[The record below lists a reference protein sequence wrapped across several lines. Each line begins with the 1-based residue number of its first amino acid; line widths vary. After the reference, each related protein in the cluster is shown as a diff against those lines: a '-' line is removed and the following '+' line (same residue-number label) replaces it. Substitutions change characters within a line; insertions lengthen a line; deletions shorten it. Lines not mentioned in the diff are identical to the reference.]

1 MEQYGADMIA
11 RVRRQELADDAK
23 AERMARTARDHAD
36 DQRPVPRPKGGSL
49 RARRLV
55 AWPG

>member
-1 MEQYGADMIA
+1 MDPFSVEIIA
-11 RVRRQELADDAK
+11 RTRRQDLANEADA
-23 AERMARTARDHAD
+23 ARAARDCAARD
-36 DQRPVPRPKGGSL
+36 GGREPKPRPKGGSA

>member
-1 MEQYGADMIA
+1 MDPFSVDIIA
-11 RVRRQELADDAK
+11 STRRRDLADE
-23 AERMARTARDHAD
+23 AEAARAARECAARDGARES
-36 DQRPVPRPKGGSL
+36 QPRPKGGSL

>member
-1 MEQYGADMIA
+1 MDPFSADIIA
-11 RVRRQELADDAK
+11 SSRRHDLADDAEQSRR
-23 AERMARTARDHAD
+23 AHDARDC
-36 DQRPVPRPKGGSL
+36 QEESRPAPRPKGGSL

>member
-1 MEQYGADMIA
+1 MDPFIADIIA
-11 RVRRQELADDAK
+11 RTRRQEMAAD
-23 AERMARTARDHAD
+23 AEAARIARTARDHAD
-36 DQRPVPRPKGGSL
+36 EERPVPRPKGGSL

>member
-1 MEQYGADMIA
+1 MDPFSVDIIA
-11 RVRRQELADDAK
+11 RTRRQDMADE
-23 AERMARTARDHAD
+23 AEAARAARDCAARD
-36 DQRPVPRPKGGSL
+36 GVREAQPRPKGGSA

>member
-1 MEQYGADMIA
+1 MDPFTADIIA
-11 RVRRQELADDAK
+11 RTRRQEMADDAE
-23 AERMARTARDHAD
+23 AARAARAARDHTD
-36 DQRPVPRPKGGSL
+36 EQRPAPRPKGGSL